1 MVTYRVSNCNEMF
14 TISLKMVN
22 VILNPTCS
30 RRDHVQKYL
39 HLISIDILS
48 RTLVE
53 DLMVGLVLWVSIGRE
68 SPNGILQ

>member
-1 MVTYRVSNCNEMF
+1 
-14 TISLKMVN
+14 MVN
-22 VILNPTCS
+22 VVLNPTCS

-53 DLMVGLVLWVSIGRE
+53 DLMVGLILWVSIGRE